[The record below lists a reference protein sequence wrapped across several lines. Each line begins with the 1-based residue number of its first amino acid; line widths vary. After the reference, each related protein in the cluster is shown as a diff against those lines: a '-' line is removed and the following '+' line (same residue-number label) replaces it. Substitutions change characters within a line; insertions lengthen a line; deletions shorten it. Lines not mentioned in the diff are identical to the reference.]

1 MHYTPEPCSCPC
13 HVSPRRIPFMLRSHL
28 KKELDSME
36 KAGIIAKVTEPT
48 NWVNALVVVKKPR
61 TGKLRVCLDPRDL
74 NKAIKRPL
82 WPTLDDV
89 TPKLAGAQFFSVLN
103 AKSGYWAIKL
113 TEELLKL
120 TTFNTVVGRYKFL
133 CLPFGLI
140 SAQDEF
146 QRKTDETYERLNG
159 VAAIVDNILVFGKT
173 EEEHDANLRAMLMR
187 TREKGVRLNP
197 EKSVMCVP
205 EVDTSKSGLGTVL
218 LQDSKPVANASKSL
232 TPTEEN
238 YGQIEKELYAV
249 VFGCKRFHMYVYGR
263 KVVVEF
269 DHKPLEPIL
278 RKPLAATP
286 PHLQRIILQLQR
298 YDIQKYCTS
307 RKPGKDI
314 PIADALSS
322 KSIPYKLQSLD
333 EDMDAQIHTVVT
345 NHPVS
350 DRKLSDIRTAT
361 EQDPQLI
368 SLRSIVKSEWPD
380 AKKKNAL
387 PTLLNI
393 GITEMKF
400 RDGKTVVQR

>member
-1 MHYTPEPCSCPC
+1 MKALEK
-13 HVSPRRIPFMLRSHL
+13 I
-28 KKELDSME
+28 KELIT
-36 KAGIIAKVTEPT
+36 KEP
-48 NWVNALVVVKKPR
+48 
-61 TGKLRVCLDPRDL
+61 G
-74 NKAIKRPL
+74 PL
-82 WPTLDDV
+82 LSYYDHS
-89 TPKLAGAQFFSVLN
+89 K
-103 AKSGYWAIKL
+103 
-113 TEELLKL
+113 ELHL
-120 TTFNTVVGRYKFL
+120 
-133 CLPFGLI
+133 
-140 SAQDEF
+140 Q
-146 QRKTDETYERLNG
+146 
-159 VAAIVDNILVFGKT
+159 
-173 EEEHDANLRAMLMR
+173 
-187 TREKGVRLNP
+187 
-197 EKSVMCVP
+197 
-205 EVDTSKSGLGTVL
+205 VDTSKSGLGTVL

-380 AKKKNAL
+380 AKKKKM
-387 PTLLNI
+387 P
-393 GITEMKF
+393 F
-400 RDGKTVVQR
+400 PPC